1 MPEVT
6 VRVDGGIA
14 VFCNPPN
21 YPREYPSV
29 TGFGSAVGV
38 HPKAPLRDVNGVV
51 GQVERELWKDGV
63 VALGEIG
70 LDRSVPEREWS
81 RQEEM
86 FVGLLELACPRR
98 PVILHIRGQDT
109 YSCEASALALRLMQK
124 NVSPTQRIHLHCF
137 TGTLDQVLS
146 WSVGFPWCYFSIS
159 GLVARF
165 DEVQK
170 SAVRGIPADRLLVE
184 TNSPYLRVLS
194 NKDNTPAYVGEVAN
208 AVAQIRKVTL
218 GEILRT
224 TAENGRRL
232 YNL

>member
-1 MPEVT
+1 MT
-6 VRVDGGIA
+6 
-14 VFCNPPN
+14 
-21 YPREYPSV
+21 YPSV

-38 HPKAPLRDVNGVV
+38 HPKALLRDVKGVV
-51 GQVERELWKDGV
+51 GLVERELRKQGV

-70 LDRSVPEREWS
+70 LDRSVPEREWG

-98 PVILHIRGQDT
+98 PVILHIRGRDT

-137 TGTLDQVLS
+137 TGTHDQVLS
-146 WSVGFPWCYFSIS
+146 WSDAFPRCYFSIS
-159 GLVARF
+159 GLAARF

-184 TNSPYLRVLS
+184 TDSPYLRVLS
-194 NKDNTPAYVGEVAN
+194 KKENTPAYVGEVAN
-208 AVAQIRKVTL
+208 TVAQIRKWTL
-218 GEILRT
+218 RDILRT